1 MDKKA
6 YYELLESK
14 FPTYK
19 EFTAISVGENGEPL
33 VPIGAEFSGKIHILE
48 DYKQYTGE
56 QIFVRSQV
64 LNMLVQAQKKLKA
77 LRPDYDLEI
86 LCGYRHPEIQE
97 RSHSEHKNWLKE
109 HEPHLEGDELTE
121 AAHRFSAAP
130 DVAGHPTGGAVDVQ
144 IVGPDGAPID
154 MGPAFEPSKDVY
166 VFSPFVEREVWNN
179 RQLLRNCMI
188 YAGFAPF
195 DGEWWHFAYGD
206 REWASYYCKPEAIYQ
221 QIRFQV

>member
-1 MDKKA
+1 MDNKA

-19 EFTAISVGENGEPL
+19 EFTVIPVRDNGEPL
-33 VPIGAEFSGKIHILE
+33 VPIGAEFSGKVYILE
-48 DYKQYTGE
+48 DYKQFTGE

-64 LNMLVQAQKKLKA
+64 LKMLVQAQKELKA

-97 RSHSEHKNWLKE
+97 RIHSEHKNWLKE
-109 HEPHLEGDELTE
+109 HGPHLEGDELTE
-121 AAHRFSAAP
+121 AAHRFAAAP

-166 VFSPFVEREVWNN
+166 VFSPFVERAVWKN
-179 RQLLRNCMI
+179 RQLLRNCMVK
-188 YAGFAPF
+188 AGFAPF

-206 REWASYYCKPEAIYQ
+206 REWASYYGKPEAIYQ
-221 QIRFQV
+221 QIRFQL